1 MSYNI
6 HGHGKSNV
14 NTRAFPRDK
23 VHTSMR
29 VTLLYVKGCYL
40 RGSFGP
46 TMHIGSESYIK
57 SVLVFLSYIVITNI
71 SPYIK
76 VANFQH
82 LQTEY
87 RDSMGENSMTY

>member
-40 RGSFGP
+40 RGVVLGLLCTWSQ
-46 TMHIGSESYIK
+46 SYGLNSI
-57 SVLVFLSYIVITNI
+57 LAFLA
-71 SPYIK
+71 K
-76 VANFQH
+76 
-82 LQTEY
+82 LGKEY
-87 RDSMGENSMTY
+87 RDM